1 MLPQGQIL
9 TVLPELKS
17 FTFFSALALMTVL
30 QRARA
35 AGTNCGSLEVCM
47 QGLLS
52 VCIMFT
58 EVVDGNAIE

>member
-1 MLPQGQIL
+1 MLPAF
-9 TVLPELKS
+9 KS

-35 AGTNCGSLEVCM
+35 AGANCGSLEVCM

-58 EVVDGNAIE
+58 